1 MTILQSLIGANFPDE
16 GFTLGDAY
24 AAAPDAKPHSVRARI
39 YENLGVA
46 FNRVAAGLYTYT
58 SPDGQ
63 GTALIVEGDG
73 RSLSHFDDASIDAI
87 ITDHPW
93 EDTTSNKGGNRS
105 FADYE
110 AFRYTQ
116 EDFNEKA
123 RILKDGSFL
132 VEFLP
137 AENENNVDYL
147 YQIKSMAKAA
157 GFSYYSKVSWT
168 KGSFVANTGRK
179 AKNTEDVM
187 IFTKGKARALRPNAK
202 KIKASYGD
210 NPPAILDD
218 HHLMSGTTTMLPTDF
233 NVQPPSRKERIHQAE
248 KPVDL
253 IAAIIAQVS
262 KVGELILDTFAG
274 SGVTLEAALRTG
286 RICYRH
292 RKRSKNGSAHQE
304 PSGGPSLGKLERN
317 QYIGPQLNLCKENK
331 KMSTS
336 IQETI
341 NHLRELDQK
350 ASPAPWGWSGGGQG
364 SPILS
369 ANDAVGRLEYATEED
384 LDLITETRNAVPALL
399 AEIERL
405 TAENRHLSAYVAE
418 LEGK

>member
-1 MTILQSLIGANFPDE
+1 MTILQSLLGANFPDE
-16 GFTLGDAY
+16 GFTLTDAY
-24 AAAPDAKPHSVRARI
+24 SAAPDAKPHSVRARI
-39 YENLGVA
+39 YENLGDV
-46 FNRVAAGLYTYT
+46 FTRVATGLYTYA

-73 RSLSHFDDASIDAI
+73 RNLSHFDDASFDAI

-93 EDTTSNKGGNRS
+93 EDATSNKGGNRS

-123 RILKDGSFL
+123 RVLKDGSFL

-157 GFSYYSKVSWT
+157 GFSYYSKVPWT

-210 NPPAILDD
+210 NPPAVLSDD
-218 HHLMSGTTTMLPTDF
+218 HLMSGTTTMLPTDF
-233 NVQPPSRKERIHQAE
+233 NIQPPNRKERIHQAE

-253 IAAIIAQVS
+253 IAAIITQVT

-286 RICYRH
+286 RTAIGIEKDPKMVQH
-292 RKRSKNGSAHQE
+292 IKN
-304 PSGGPSLGKLERN
+304 
-317 QYIGPQLNLCKENK
+317 
-331 KMSTS
+331 
-336 IQETI
+336 
-341 NHLRELDQK
+341 
-350 ASPAPWGWSGGGQG
+350 
-364 SPILS
+364 
-369 ANDAVGRLEYATEED
+369 RLAD
-384 LDLITETRNAVPALL
+384 LA
-399 AEIERL
+399 
-405 TAENRHLSAYVAE
+405 
-418 LEGK
+418 